1 MPVTTALAI
10 FFLIW
15 WVVLF
20 AVLPFGVRSQHEDG
34 EMVPGTDPGAPV
46 LSRLGRKLLWTT
58 AVAVVIF
65 GFLGPVP
72 SAAAA
77 DDAGP
82 QAYKSNCVVCHG
94 ADGTGTPTGKSLK
107 APDLH
112 SDAVQK
118 MTNQQIEDQ
127 IANGK
132 NNMPPFKSTL
142 SKAQITALATYVRSE
157 FGKKK

>member
-1 MPVTTALAI
+1 VDIDKLTWERRPNLAWHSFRHTPGFI
-10 FFLIW
+10 AVAAIVAVL
-15 WVVLF
+15 VVLGF
-20 AVLPFGVRSQHEDG
+20 APQV
-34 EMVPGTDPGAPV
+34 
-46 LSRLGRKLLWTT
+46 
-58 AVAVVIF
+58 VAHNADD
-65 GFLGPVP
+65 
-72 SAAAA
+72 SAAA
-77 DDAGP
+77 
-82 QAYKSNCVVCHG
+82 QSYKSNCVVCHG

-118 MTNQQIEDQ
+118 MTDQQIEEQ

-142 SKAQITALATYVRSE
+142 SKEQITALAAYVHSA

>member
-1 MPVTTALAI
+1 LAQRSRGIGSSIFVAAL
-10 FFLIW
+10 F
-15 WVVLF
+15 VLGLLSF
-20 AVLPFGVRSQHEDG
+20 ALRS
-34 EMVPGTDPGAPV
+34 
-46 LSRLGRKLLWTT
+46 
-58 AVAVVIF
+58 
-65 GFLGPVP
+65 
-72 SAAAA
+72 AAA
-77 DDAGP
+77 DDVGP

-112 SDAVQK
+112 ADVVQK
-118 MTNQQIEDQ
+118 MTDQQIEEQ

-142 SKAQITALATYVRSE
+142 SKEQIAALAKYVHSE

>member
-1 MPVTTALAI
+1 VNIEKCTSEHPSKAGS
-10 FFLIW
+10 
-15 WVVLF
+15 VLRWSRRYAGWGILPATV
-20 AVLPFGVRSQHEDG
+20 AVLVMLDF
-34 EMVPGTDPGAPV
+34 VPQANARNADD
-46 LSRLGRKLLWTT
+46 
-58 AVAVVIF
+58 
-65 GFLGPVP
+65 
-72 SAAAA
+72 SAAA
-77 DDAGP
+77 
-82 QAYKSNCVVCHG
+82 QSYKSNCVVCHG

-142 SKAQITALATYVRSE
+142 SNDQIAALAAYVHSA

>member
-1 MPVTTALAI
+1 MDK
-10 FFLIW
+10 
-15 WVVLF
+15 
-20 AVLPFGVRSQHEDG
+20 E
-34 EMVPGTDPGAPV
+34 
-46 LSRLGRKLLWTT
+46 KLKLNCNSNSFSVASSLRRA
-58 AVAVVIF
+58 AVAVVLVIF
-65 GFLGPVP
+65 GFLGPVS

-77 DDAGP
+77 DDVGA

-118 MTNQQIEDQ
+118 MTDQQIEDQ

-142 SKAQITALATYVRSE
+142 SKAQITALATYVHSE

>member
-1 MPVTTALAI
+1 VHIEKLTLKCHSNSGSA
-10 FFLIW
+10 
-15 WVVLF
+15 
-20 AVLPFGVRSQHEDG
+20 VRSFWRIAFIAAALVILG
-34 EMVPGTDPGAPV
+34 S
-46 LSRLGRKLLWTT
+46 LSFASW
-58 AVAVVIF
+58 
-65 GFLGPVP
+65 
-72 SAAAA
+72 AAAA
-77 DDAGP
+77 DDAAA

-112 SDAVQK
+112 SAAVQK
-118 MTNQQIEDQ
+118 MTNAQIEDQ

-142 SKAQITALATYVRSE
+142 SKEQIATLAAYVHSE

>member
-1 MPVTTALAI
+1 VNIEKCKSGCPSKARSALRSARRCGGWGILPAI
-10 FFLIW
+10 
-15 WVVLF
+15 
-20 AVLPFGVRSQHEDG
+20 
-34 EMVPGTDPGAPV
+34 
-46 LSRLGRKLLWTT
+46 
-58 AVAVVIF
+58 VAVFVILDF
-65 GFLGPVP
+65 VP
-72 SAAAA
+72 QASARNGDDSAAA
-77 DDAGP
+77 
-82 QAYKSNCVVCHG
+82 QSYKSNCVVCHG

-118 MTNQQIEDQ
+118 MTDEQIEDQ

-142 SKAQITALATYVRSE
+142 SKDQIAALAAYVHSA